1 MNKILELFS
10 KIPKALRNKYAMTFC
25 FFLFYMIFLD
35 KYNLFTQ
42 FGLQS
47 DIRKLNKDRN
57 YYEQKLEKVI
67 ADKEALSKNIEK
79 FARERYLMHKPNEEV
94 YIIVDKHK
102 RHN

>member
-1 MNKILELFS
+1 
-10 KIPKALRNKYAMTFC
+10 
-25 FFLFYMIFLD
+25 MIFLD

-47 DIRKLNKDRN
+47 DIRKLNKDKN